1 MKQFPAFL
9 PALTLSV
16 FLLLGSLFAITDK
29 AEAQGLNR
37 QGNSLTQLYS
47 LAEQMP
53 NHYQFVRTG
62 EPSITVV
69 VIGSVVR
76 PGTYEVREGTDLN
89 ELLLYTGGPRAI
101 GVRTRRITPDVNFF
115 LSRTFEGEGRRI
127 IFESTF
133 EAYTTQFV
141 DFPVM
146 QDFDVVIVETDPVR
160 PQIWREVLTLTSQIL
175 SIASSLT
182 LIIWRLNRGR

>member
-1 MKQFPAFL
+1 MNYISIYKVFWVVL
-9 PALTLSV
+9 INLVMLS
-16 FLLLGSLFAITDK
+16 AITVS
-29 AEAQGLNR
+29 ANAQSLNR
-37 QGNSLTQLYS
+37 TNNSLTQLYS

-53 NHYQFVRTG
+53 NHYSFVRTG
-62 EPSITVV
+62 EPSITIV

-89 ELLLYTGGPRAI
+89 ELLLYTGGPAAV
-101 GVRTRRITPDVNFF
+101 GVRERRRSADVNFF

-133 EAYTTQFV
+133 EAYTTEFI

-146 QDFDVVIVETDPVR
+146 QDFDVVIVETDPV
-160 PQIWREVLTLTSQIL
+160 PVAVWREVLTLTSQIL
-175 SIASSLT
+175 SIIAS
-182 LIIWRLNRGR
+182 IAVIVWRFRGGR

>member
-1 MKQFPAFL
+1 MKQNHNLTTLIRFTAAVIL
-9 PALTLSV
+9 VALLMSATQVS
-16 FLLLGSLFAITDK
+16 
-29 AEAQGLNR
+29 AQNVNR
-37 QGNSLTQLYS
+37 GGSLTQLYS
-47 LAEQMP
+47 ITEQMP

-89 ELLLYTGGPRAI
+89 QLLLYTGGPREI
-101 GVRTRRITPDVNFF
+101 GRRVRRNTPDVNFF

-127 IFESTF
+127 IFETTF

-146 QDFDVVIVETDPVR
+146 QDFDVVIVETDPV
-160 PQIWREVLTLTSQIL
+160 PTPIWREVLTLTSQIL
-175 SIASSLT
+175 SIAASLT
-182 LIIWRLNRGR
+182 LIIWRLRQG

>member
-1 MKQFPAFL
+1 MFKKIAAIFL
-9 PALTLSV
+9 ISVTVSLSFV
-16 FLLLGSLFAITDK
+16 VSV
-29 AEAQGLNR
+29 EAQTLNR
-37 QGNSLTQLYS
+37 SGSSLTQLYS

-53 NHYQFVRTG
+53 NHYSFVRTG

-89 ELLLYTGGPRAI
+89 ELLLYTGGPASV
-101 GVRTRRITPDVNFF
+101 GVRVRGRSAGVNFF

-127 IFESTF
+127 VFESTF

-146 QDFDVVIVETDPVR
+146 QDFDVVIVETDPIREIEV
-160 PQIWREVLTLTSQIL
+160 WRDVLAVTSQIL
-175 SIASSLT
+175 SIIASVAV
-182 LIIWRLNRGR
+182 IIWRINSGR